1 MSASVMMNS
10 LRALSLGL
18 LLAACT
24 QLENAADNPAP
35 TPAQTSAAPATTT
48 GTHDPVVALRSTLM
62 AAPLSAPRLFIAEEL
77 PGGDSP
83 PGDILRLRAGVKAQ
97 ADDSAARLALAEA
110 LRRNR
115 DYAAAE
121 EQYREA
127 IRLAG
132 NNPAAHAGLV
142 RLLISVGR
150 SDDAAR
156 ALKAAAKA
164 AAPTAELHFLGG
176 QLAASQGDYDGAVAS
191 LNAAVDLDP
200 GYERGHFHLA
210 NALEQQ
216 GSTSA
221 AIAALRRGL
230 DELPESI
237 GLRLK
242 LGKLLAT
249 TAAYD
254 TALEQLRR
262 LIEMD
267 PSLTP
272 AHVIMA
278 RIHRQRG
285 DISAARKAID
295 ASLEVEASSV
305 DLFAELGLLLLDDGL
320 AAEAISYLERAI
332 YNDPDLLEAC
342 SALGRLYE
350 AAGDGDRA
358 QILLDY
364 VEHLR
369 EHEAEVR
376 AFKTAI
382 ALDKNDASAFF
393 AAGSMYTHLMRPMA
407 ASQALE
413 VGLQFVPDNLES
425 LNNLGVVLLSMRQLP
440 RAIEACERAIAF
452 DSTFVAAYANLG
464 RALAVSGEMERAIA
478 TFEHALMIE
487 PDFAPAYMGLGR
499 VYERLGRAEEAK
511 AALARFERLAA
522 ESFPE

>member
-1 MSASVMMNS
+1 MNS
-10 LRALSLGL
+10 LRALRLGL

-24 QLENAADNPAP
+24 QPENAADNPAP
-35 TPAQTSAAPATTT
+35 APAQNVAAPATAT

-83 PGDILRLRAGVKAQ
+83 AGDILRLRAGVKAQ
-97 ADDSAARLALAEA
+97 ADDADAHLALAEA
-110 LRRNR
+110 LRRDR

-121 EQYREA
+121 ERYREA

-132 NNPAAHAGLV
+132 NNPVAHAGLV

-150 SDDAAR
+150 NDDAVR
-156 ALKAAAKA
+156 ALQAATKA
-164 AAPTAELHFLGG
+164 AAPTAELHFLDGS
-176 QLAASQGDYDGAVAS
+176 LAARQGEYDRAVAS
-191 LNAAVDLDP
+191 LNATLDMDP
-200 GYERGHFHLA
+200 EYERGHFELA
-210 NALEQQ
+210 GALERQ

-230 DELPESI
+230 DQLPQSI

-242 LGKLLAT
+242 LAELLA
-249 TAAYD
+249 AAAEYD
-254 TALEQLRR
+254 TALEELRR

-267 PSLTP
+267 PSLTA

-285 DISAARKAID
+285 DVAAARVAID
-295 ASLEVEASSV
+295 AGLEVESSSV
-305 DLFAELGLLLLDDGL
+305 DLSAELGLLLLDDGL
-320 AAEAISYLERAI
+320 GAEAIPYLERAI

-369 EHEAEVR
+369 DHEVEVR

-393 AAGSMYTHLMRPMA
+393 AAGSMYTHMMRPLA

-413 VGLQFVPDNLES
+413 VGLQFVPDNLEA
-425 LNNLGVVLLSMRQLP
+425 LNNLGLVLLSMRQLP

-499 VYERLGRAEEAK
+499 VYERLGRTEEAK
-511 AALARFERLAA
+511 AALAKFERLAA
-522 ESFPE
+522 ASSPE